1 MGAGG
6 VKEDAP
12 ASVGREAK
20 GLLRRQGSK
29 SPSCLIGSIIA
40 FLKWHTNISADEIK
54 LHTRYTKKSAK
65 CFTFLC
71 LWVLICSD
79 NLICG
84 LGRDIKK

>member
-40 FLKWHTNISADEIK
+40 FNGTPIYHSVKLNYIQDSSTSDECEKGEVSRFFYAFGCLYAQIISYKW
-54 LHTRYTKKSAK
+54 TR
-65 CFTFLC
+65 
-71 LWVLICSD
+71 
-79 NLICG
+79 
-84 LGRDIKK
+84 

>member
-20 GLLRRQGSK
+20 GLLRQQGFK

-40 FLKWHTNISADEIK
+40 YNRPLIYQSIEIHTSLINEQE
-54 LHTRYTKKSAK
+54 REKSTK
-65 CFTFLC
+65 CFTYF
-71 LWVLICSD
+71 SP
-79 NLICG
+79 
-84 LGRDIKK
+84 LGAFMLT